1 MAPSPAAMRPV
12 PDVVRMSSS
21 MRFVPAIWFARQTK
35 PAVRDVQSAGV
46 APVTSANSASG
57 SSTVKDT
64 ALTATGFVSETGTS
78 TVVKPGAPQAFPTDS
93 VVMVGSVV
101 VDDVLVVLVELVTV
115 VLVTVVTVVL
125 VTIVTVVLV
134 TVVTVVL
141 DVDVLLVVVDVV
153 EASVVDVD
161 VVVTTVVVVVGAE
174 HVPSVPI
181 TSAPPGGPL
190 FVGVGHA
197 SSKSLLAFVTRVRLR
212 TPSPGIALVGAAAPT
227 RCGPL

>member
-57 SSTVKDT
+57 GSTVKDT

-78 TVVKPGAPQAFPTDS
+78 TVVKPGAPQALPTDS

-125 VTIVTVVLV
+125 VD
-134 TVVTVVL
+134 VVTVVL
-141 DVDVLLVVVDVV
+141 DVDELLVVDDVV

-161 VVVTTVVVVVGAE
+161 VVLTTVVVVVGAE
-174 HVPSVPI
+174 QVPSVPI

-190 FVGVGHA
+190 FVGVGQV
-197 SSKSLLAFVTRVRLR
+197 SVKSLLAFVSRVRLW